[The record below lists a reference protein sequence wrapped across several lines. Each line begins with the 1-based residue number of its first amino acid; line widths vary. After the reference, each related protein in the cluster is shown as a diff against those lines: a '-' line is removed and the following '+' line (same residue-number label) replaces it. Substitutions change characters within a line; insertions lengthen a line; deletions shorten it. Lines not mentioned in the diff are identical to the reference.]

1 VDLGERSASGR
12 LTSPIDGFQTSMPAH
27 VADYA
32 AFALVGGVLYFAAAK
47 LSLALLLPGHPA
59 TAIWAPN
66 ALLLAALM
74 LLPRRAWWLVFA
86 TSAVAHVAAIT
97 GVFPPWRLAWQ
108 IAFNWTLTA
117 SAASALRLLVPDG
130 QPFRKLRSL
139 AIYLA
144 VAVVAIPALVAWLA
158 PNALLALL
166 GGDSAQS
173 PWLAWRISF
182 LSNAS
187 AFLVLVPAMV
197 LVASEGTTWFKRA
210 TIMRCAEGAV
220 LAAAIC
226 LVATVAFSSPAP
238 SPALLYAPLPLLL
251 WAAVRF
257 GVAGIASALF
267 GVSLIAAFE
276 ALDTRGLFSGAPV
289 VENIFN
295 LQMFLFAI
303 ALPLLSVAV
312 VIDERAR
319 AVEATRAGEDAL
331 RASLAQIRDLAG
343 RLIGAQ
349 EAERMRIAR
358 DIHDDYS
365 QQLAAVAIGLSRIR
379 QLPGDGA
386 PDVSPEIVRA
396 QDRVAA
402 VAESLRKLSHELH
415 PGVIQHIG
423 LAQALQT
430 YCEEFADWNAV
441 ETDFSVRGTLEPLP
455 SGVDVAL
462 YRVAQEALNNVARH
476 AGAKRVA
483 VTLAIGPDSLE
494 LVIADD
500 GRGFVREPAGARQ
513 SLGLLSIEER
523 VRAVG
528 GTLDI
533 ASAPGRGTEVRVGV
547 PLRS

>member
-1 VDLGERSASGR
+1 VNLGERTASDR
-12 LTSPIDGFQTSMPAH
+12 LAPPVGGWQVSMPAH
-27 VADYA
+27 AADYV
-32 AFALVGGVLYFAAAK
+32 ALALAGGVLYFLSAK

-66 ALLLAALM
+66 ALLLAALL

-86 TSAVAHVAAIT
+86 TSAVAHFASIA
-97 GVFPPWRLAWQ
+97 GVFPTWRLAWQ

-130 QPFRKLRSL
+130 HLFRSLRSL
-139 AIYLA
+139 AIYMTVGVAA
-144 VAVVAIPALVAWLA
+144 VPALVAWIA
-158 PNALLALL
+158 PNALLSLL
-166 GGDSAQS
+166 GVDNAVP

-197 LVASEGTTWFKRA
+197 LVASEGATWFRHA
-210 TIMRCAEGAV
+210 TLIRCAEGAV
-220 LAAAIC
+220 LAVAIC
-226 LVATVAFSSPAP
+226 LVATVAFASPAP

-257 GVAGIASALF
+257 GIAGIASALF
-267 GVSLIAAFE
+267 AVSLIAAFG
-276 ALDTRGLFSGAPV
+276 ALETRGLFSGTHA

-319 AVEATRAGEDAL
+319 AIEAIRAGEDAL
-331 RASLAQIRDLAG
+331 RASLARIRDLAG

-379 QLPGDGA
+379 QFPGGTDDVGA
-386 PDVSPEIVRA
+386 EIIRA
-396 QDRVAA
+396 QDRVAG
-402 VAESLRKLSHELH
+402 VAEALRKLSHDLH
-415 PGVIQHIG
+415 PGLIQHIG
-423 LAQALQT
+423 LAQALQI
-430 YCEEFADWNAV
+430 YCEEFADRNAI
-441 ETDFSVRGTLEPLP
+441 ETDFSVRGTIGALP
-455 SGVDVAL
+455 QGVDVAL

-476 AGAKRVA
+476 AGATRVG
-483 VTLAIGPDSLE
+483 VTLTIGHDSLE

-500 GRGFVREPAGARQ
+500 GRGFVRDTAAARQ

-533 ASAPGRGTEVRVGV
+533 ASEPGRGTEVRVRV
-547 PLRS
+547 PLRG